1 MSVKPAPQANAV
13 ASSSSSRPL
22 AATGSNDSQP
32 PPRLPW
38 YLSFWLSLRALGRV
52 LWLARWSVAPLLIGG
67 YALLLNDQAQEVL
80 REFAARDGWWGDVWE
95 FAVFALIY
103 VIWAWNTWL
112 CARLLTELYLP
123 ETPAFFPHELFY
135 RIWVPRA
142 LGALAA
148 LVVPA
153 AILLASRSY
162 VGHSPTSVTQMVIIA
177 AGLLVIGVVFIA
189 WTVFRSHLKWRW
201 LGGARDTH
209 ILARGKQRFREL
221 LWFDR
226 YAFLGTAILTVGTFF
241 YFWQGDPLPSPVI
254 EFRMLVFGVIPV
266 GAAAILLAALAA
278 WIPFGSALVYASA
291 LTYRVPY
298 FALLILL
305 ALVSSLTNDNHVVR
319 TLDQSDAKLV
329 AAAPSMKMPTRGN
342 DCEIATPPD
351 ANPSQGA
358 GYPMCGYV
366 RRWLEAR
373 RSDILAKTQPGVG
386 DQNSRATPYEV
397 YIVAAAGGGIR
408 AAYWTAG
415 MLAFRQDLH
424 PDFGAHLLAISGV
437 SGGSLGAA
445 VFAGLLKAQRDA
457 VAQGREARNCRG
469 TFEKQPL
476 TSCAVAVLSGD
487 FLAPT
492 LGVMLYPDLVQRF
505 VPFPVPYTDRARA
518 LERGWES
525 RWRAAMADDWMESS
539 YDALADPDPA
549 AGLPLLLL
557 NSTDVED
564 GKRALVSPL
573 PVAPLEFPDT
583 VDVRKLVG
591 RPMRVSTAAHLSAR
605 FTYVSPAAT
614 VRVRTGDG
622 NERTWGHLVDGG
634 YFENSGAA
642 TALDVLAALQ
652 RAAAQAGLADRIVPV
667 VLLLSNNPD
676 APKPAEDPTQ
686 SPPHPLRFAV
696 ETRAP
701 LETMLETREG
711 RGTQAQAVLKRA
723 VEWPA
728 GSTLPGRFELYQPRK
743 DIVPL
748 PLGWML
754 SPSARRALDTQIIQQ
769 SLVRDN
775 AASP

>member
-1 MSVKPAPQANAV
+1 
-13 ASSSSSRPL
+13 
-22 AATGSNDSQP
+22 
-32 PPRLPW
+32 
-38 YLSFWLSLRALGRV
+38 V

-80 REFAARDGWWGDVWE
+80 REFAARDGWWGDVGE
-95 FAVFALIY
+95 FLAFALIY

-123 ETPAFFPHELFY
+123 ETPAFLPHELFY
-135 RIWVPRA
+135 RVWVPRV

-148 LVVPA
+148 LVVPS
-153 AILLASRSY
+153 AILLAARSY
-162 VGHSPTSVTQMVIIA
+162 VGHSSTSVTQMVFIA
-177 AGLLVIGVVFIA
+177 TGLFAIGGAFIA
-189 WTVFRSHLKWRW
+189 WTVLRSHLRSRW
-201 LGGARDTH
+201 LGGGRATH
-209 ILARGKQRFREL
+209 ILARGEQKFRQL

-226 YAFLGTAILTVGTFF
+226 YAFLGTVILTLGTFF
-241 YFWQGDPLPSPVI
+241 YFWRGDPLPSPVV
-254 EFRMLVFGVIPV
+254 ELRMLVFGVVPV

-319 TLDQSDAKLV
+319 TLDESNAKAGV
-329 AAAPSMKMPTRGN
+329 IASPTRRAAPGD
-342 DCEIATPPD
+342 DCEGPVPPD
-351 ANPSQGA
+351 AKASQA
-358 GYPMCGYV
+358 AYPMCGYV

-373 RSDILAKTQPGVG
+373 RKDILAATQGG
-386 DQNSRATPYEV
+386 AGEHGSKAAPYEI

-415 MLAFRQDLH
+415 ALAFRQDLH
-424 PDFGAHLLAISGV
+424 PEFGAQLLAISGV

-445 VFAGLLKAQRDA
+445 VFDGLLKAQRAA
-457 VAQGREARNCRG
+457 VVDGRTLRGCGG

-476 TSCAVAVLSGD
+476 TSCATAVLAGD

-505 VPFPVPYTDRARA
+505 VPIAVPYTDRARA

-525 RWRAAMADDWMESS
+525 RWRAVMADDWMESS

-549 AGLPLLLL
+549 GALPLLLL
-557 NSTDVED
+557 NATDVED

-591 RPMRVSTAAHLSAR
+591 KPMRLSTAAHLSAR
-605 FTYVSPAAT
+605 FMYVSPAAT
-614 VRVRTGDG
+614 VRVPTTDG
-622 NERTWGHLVDGG
+622 GERTWRHLVDGG

-652 RAAAQAGLADRIVPV
+652 RAAAQAGLADRIEPV

-676 APKPAEDPTQ
+676 AAKPAEDPTE
-686 SPPHPLRFAV
+686 SPPLPLRFAV

-723 VEWPA
+723 VEWRG
-728 GSTLPGRFELYQPRK
+728 GSGLPGRFELYQPRK

-769 SLVRDN
+769 SLLRGE